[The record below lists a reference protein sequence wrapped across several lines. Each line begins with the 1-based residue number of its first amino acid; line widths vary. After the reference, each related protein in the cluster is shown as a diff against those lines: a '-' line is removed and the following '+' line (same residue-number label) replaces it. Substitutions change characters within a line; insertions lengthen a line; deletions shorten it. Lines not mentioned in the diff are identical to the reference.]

1 MKPCIQFL
9 ELIVDNPDKIF
20 KDYIV
25 REENRKLC
33 KAPIRYYMQGEQISV
48 DEFDN
53 ILDKNLDN
61 LSVKPKTKIVKKIVK
76 KVIKRIIKTKKQE
89 ETDNIQKETKKNQ
102 SLKTIDEDKVIDL
115 FSI

>member
-25 REENRKLC
+25 REENRKLG

-48 DEFDN
+48 DKFSE
-53 ILDKNLDN
+53 ILDENLDD
-61 LSVKPKTKIVKKIVK
+61 LSKKNDVPKKRIVRRIV
-76 KVIKRIIKTKKQE
+76 KRIIKTKKE
-89 ETDNIQKETKKNQ
+89 EIIDKKKKDIVKNQ
-102 SLKTIDEDKVIDL
+102 SLKTVDDDKLCNL
-115 FSI
+115 FII